1 MYGPPAIRYLESSC
15 LPHLTSVTFM
25 LLKIKLLILVFD
37 FYNLFPEY
45 SGGPPK
51 IVLGLGVY
59 IFWSADPDIQFILTI
74 LST

>member
-1 MYGPPAIRYLESSC
+1 MYCPPAIRYLESSC
-15 LPHLTSVTFM
+15 LPHLTSETFV
-25 LLKIKLLILVFD
+25 LLKIK
-37 FYNLFPEY
+37 LFPEY

>member
-1 MYGPPAIRYLESSC
+1 
-15 LPHLTSVTFM
+15 M

-45 SGGPPK
+45 SGGPPN